1 MAPFAYTAKNKGKD
15 IRGRLIAGLNLWLHV
30 PPDAVQCIVDIV
42 AGLHAASLML
52 DDIEDN
58 SDTRRGQP
66 AAHIVYGVPQT
77 MNAGNYAC
85 AKVYADVKQL
95 ESFRTTKET
104 SLEDILTEEL
114 LSLFRGQGLDIHW
127 RDTHKCPTEEE
138 YVRMING
145 KASGLLRLAACL
157 MMACGTNNTD
167 GDYVPLMNLIGIF
180 GQIRDDFMNIYSTEY
195 TNTKGFADD
204 ISEGKYSFPMI
215 HGIRSSGE
223 DKTLEDILRQRPT
236 TPTLKVK
243 AIDRLT
249 TVTKSYD
256 YTLEVMQKLED
267 QTNAEI
273 RRLGGNEILE
283 TLINW
288 LHVDPSKVERPRV

>member
-1 MAPFAYTAKNKGKD
+1 MAPFAYTAQHKGKD
-15 IRGRLIAGLNLWLHV
+15 IRGRLIAGLNLWLNA
-30 PPDAVQCIVDIV
+30 PPDAVQAVAQVV

-66 AAHIVYGVPQT
+66 AAHIVYGIPQT

-85 AKVYADVKQL
+85 AKVYADVKKL
-95 ESFRTTKET
+95 YPFLTAKTPR
-104 SLEDILTEEL
+104 LEDILTEEL
-114 LSLFRGQGLDIHW
+114 LSLFRGQGLDILW
-127 RDTHKCPTEEE
+127 RDTHRCPTEEE

-145 KASGLLRLAACL
+145 KASGLLRLAARL
-157 MMACGTNNTD
+157 LKACGTTNTD
-167 GDYVPLMNLIGIF
+167 RDYVPLMNLVGIF

-215 HGIRSSGE
+215 HGIQASAG
-223 DKTLEDILRQRPT
+223 DHTLEDILKQRPT

-243 AIDRLT
+243 AIDHLT
-249 TVTKSYD
+249 DVTKSYG
-256 YTLEVMQKLED
+256 YTVDVMQKLED
-267 QTNAEI
+267 QTRAEI
-273 RRLGGNEILE
+273 KRLGGNEILE
-283 TLINW
+283 KLVDY
-288 LHVDPSKVERPRV
+288 LHVDPSRIERPRV